1 MSAINLNVLTVTGK
15 MYQQNQTKKFELVI
29 KNNGE
34 ANWLLAT
41 LYFNAIEIKVLGGLK
56 HKCVKSV

>member
-1 MSAINLNVLTVTGK
+1 MCRRLQGKCINKMIQKFDFNSIYSLYAMSK
-15 MYQQNQTKKFELVI
+15 LVI

-56 HKCVKSV
+56 H